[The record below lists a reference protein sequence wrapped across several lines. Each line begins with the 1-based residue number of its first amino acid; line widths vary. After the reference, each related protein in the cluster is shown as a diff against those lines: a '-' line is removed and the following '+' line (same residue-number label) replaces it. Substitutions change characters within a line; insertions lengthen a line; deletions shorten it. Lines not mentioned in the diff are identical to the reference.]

1 MKKSPII
8 TQFLLIV
15 KSIEGNRNLL
25 IFKIVYNI
33 NNNKLINKQTKI
45 AVLIHNYLDLRQIQK
60 RYNFKILWIRT
71 N

>member
-1 MKKSPII
+1 MINSPII

-15 KSIEGNRNLL
+15 KLIEGNRNLL

-33 NNNKLINKQTKI
+33 NSNKIINKQKKI
-45 AVLIHNYLDLRQIQK
+45 IFLINNYLDLRQIQK
-60 RYNFKILWIRT
+60 RYNFKLLWIRT